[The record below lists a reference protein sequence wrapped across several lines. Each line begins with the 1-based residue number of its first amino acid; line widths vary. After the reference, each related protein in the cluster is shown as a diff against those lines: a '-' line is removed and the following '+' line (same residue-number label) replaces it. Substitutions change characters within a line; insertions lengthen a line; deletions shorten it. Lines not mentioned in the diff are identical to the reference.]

1 MTLDAH
7 AYNRRFFASVE
18 KENAFIL
25 RQLALVEDHALTHYT
40 PAQWIALKLSLTE
53 AQAQQKI
60 ERACGLTE
68 GYEEEED
75 TQGASLTMA

>member
-7 AYNRRFFASVE
+7 AFNRRFFASVE

-60 ERACGLTE
+60 ERAQAWKE
-68 GYEEEED
+68 AMEEED
-75 TQGASLTMA
+75 TGAKP